1 VRFAVGDPDGPQ
13 SPVWR
18 LWTSRNT
25 SDVFLAART
34 IADQAKVTFHESGR
48 WRKAFT
54 EKYAGGPNPYVKP
67 GEDRATAK
75 WWRPPEVA
83 PGITRGFF
91 IMVPTSELTSPK
103 VTFASKPDTVWVPPA
118 PTGRAT
124 CLTLFFI
131 APHADIG
138 RITTN
143 IGRISSFFQS
153 VGYLSLR
160 NGETVWVVA
169 HHQQMTESQKTIL
182 AQGRVSVARSPGNLI
197 LPSSSGTKRGSVFT
211 WWFQTKVSPQHPKGG
226 SRNRTVFTNC
236 REQQFSETPFI
247 RPHRLTAFGAYLR

>member
-1 VRFAVGDPDGPQ
+1 
-13 SPVWR
+13 
-18 LWTSRNT
+18 
-25 SDVFLAART
+25 
-34 IADQAKVTFHESGR
+34 
-48 WRKAFT
+48 
-54 EKYAGGPNPYVKP
+54 
-67 GEDRATAK
+67 
-75 WWRPPEVA
+75 
-83 PGITRGFF
+83 
-91 IMVPTSELTSPK
+91 MVPTSELTSPK

-182 AQGRVSVARSPGNLI
+182 AQGRVSVARSPGELI
-197 LPSSSGTKRGSVFT
+197 LPSSGTKRGQFLLGG
-211 WWFQTKVSPQHPKGG
+211 FRQRSPLNTRRVVVATEPY
-226 SRNRTVFTNC
+226 SRTAKNNNSRK
-236 REQQFSETPFI
+236 
-247 RPHRLTAFGAYLR
+247 PHSYARIA

>member
-1 VRFAVGDPDGPQ
+1 MTKKRAVVRFAVGNPDGLR
-13 SPVWR
+13 SPVLR
-18 LWTSRNT
+18 LWTSGNG
-25 SDVFLAART
+25 SDVYLAART
-34 IADQAKVTFHESGR
+34 MADQAKVSFHESR
-48 WRKAFT
+48 KWRLAFT
-54 EKYAGGPNPYVKP
+54 EKYASGPNPYAQD
-67 GEDRATAK
+67 GEDRATSN
-75 WWRPPEVA
+75 WPRPPEVA
-83 PGITRGFF
+83 PGITRAFV
-91 IMVPTSELTSPK
+91 IMVPASELTSPK

-118 PTGRAT
+118 PSGLAT

-182 AQGRVSVARSPGNLI
+182 AQGRVSVARSPGEFNSAFFFGHEEGVSFYLVVSDKG
-197 LPSSSGTKRGSVFT
+197 LPST
-211 WWFQTKVSPQHPKGG
+211 
-226 SRNRTVFTNC
+226 
-236 REQQFSETPFI
+236 
-247 RPHRLTAFGAYLR
+247 

>member
-1 VRFAVGDPDGPQ
+1 MSQVDGGRLSPRSMPAV
-13 SPVWR
+13 
-18 LWTSRNT
+18 LILTS
-25 SDVFLAART
+25 SLEK
-34 IADQAKVTFHESGR
+34 IGR
-48 WRKAFT
+48 R
-54 EKYAGGPNPYVKP
+54 
-67 GEDRATAK
+67 AK

-124 CLTLFFI
+124 CLTIFFF

-182 AQGRVSVARSPGNLI
+182 AQGRVSVARSPGEFNSAFFFGHEEGVSFYLVVSDKG
-197 LPSSSGTKRGSVFT
+197 LPS
-211 WWFQTKVSPQHPKGG
+211 HPKGG

>member
-1 VRFAVGDPDGPQ
+1 VSRNQYVVRFAVGDPDGPQ

-182 AQGRVSVARSPGNLI
+182 AQGRVSVARSPGEFNSAFFFGHEEWVSFYLVVSDKG
-197 LPSSSGTKRGSVFT
+197 LPS
-211 WWFQTKVSPQHPKGG
+211 
-226 SRNRTVFTNC
+226 
-236 REQQFSETPFI
+236 TPE
-247 RPHRLTAFGAYLR
+247 GW